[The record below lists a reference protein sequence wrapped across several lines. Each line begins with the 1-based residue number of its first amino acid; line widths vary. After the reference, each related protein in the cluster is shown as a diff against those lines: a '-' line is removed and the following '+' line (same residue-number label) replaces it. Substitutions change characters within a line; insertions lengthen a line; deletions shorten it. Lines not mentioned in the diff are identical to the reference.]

1 MVVWNIFYC
10 HPYFKKWSN
19 LTNMFQMGWN
29 HQLEEFFSN
38 DPHDPGGIFG
48 ASNRCL
54 AGVFKQAKSESCGQT
69 HADQKVGELSL
80 GIFIHTHVYTL
91 HGTNIFHL
99 GKRKNIFE
107 SAFKGDRQ
115 LYYHCFFFSG
125 VRKGNTEAP
134 ACCLAVYWF
143 WENRNCKKWQRAI
156 AIGDICFWSKIYTP

>member
-107 SAFKGDRQ
+107 SAFKRGQ
-115 LYYHCFFFSG
+115 AIILPLFFLFGGSQRKHRSPRLLFSRLL
-125 VRKGNTEAP
+125 VLRK
-134 ACCLAVYWF
+134 
-143 WENRNCKKWQRAI
+143 
-156 AIGDICFWSKIYTP
+156 